1 MKRTLFLNAK
11 LKGAAGVT
19 DLLVEDGVFS
29 EIAPGLGA
37 RYPEAERVDL
47 GGKLTLPPYVE
58 PHIHLNVYTARE
70 PGAKNHSGTLFEGIQ
85 RWSETKGGMSGE
97 EIKRR
102 ARIALRKQ
110 ILSGIQYVR
119 THVDV
124 TDPNLTGLKAML
136 ELREEVSDLVTMQI
150 IAFPQEGMYSF
161 PGGDRLVEEALKMGA
176 DVVGAIPHFEFT
188 REFGLRSVK
197 RAVELAVKYGKL
209 VDIHCDETDDEQS
222 RFLEE
227 LAAQAY
233 LGGIGELTTASHT
246 CAMASY
252 NNAYTA
258 KLFKLLKLA
267 KLNFI
272 SCPTENMHLQ
282 GRCDSYPKR
291 RGVTRVPE
299 LLAEGLNVCFAQDS
313 ISDPWYPLGSGNL
326 MNILDAGLHACQL
339 TSIEQIYG
347 ALDLIT
353 VNGAKTLH
361 IQDAYGIAPG
371 RDANFIV
378 LNAADEFDAV
388 CERASVACSVRGENS
403 SSAVRAGRNRPG
415 LLREEPLFSIG
426 RARMLLKSSCRTNAS
441 SKSLASSPLIVLRR

>member
-1 MKRTLFLNAK
+1 MYKR
-11 LKGAAGVT
+11 
-19 DLLVEDGVFS
+19 
-29 EIAPGLGA
+29 
-37 RYPEAERVDL
+37 
-47 GGKLTLPPYVE
+47 
-58 PHIHLNVYTARE
+58 
-70 PGAKNHSGTLFEGIQ
+70 Q
-85 RWSETKGGMSGE
+85 
-97 EIKRR
+97 
-102 ARIALRKQ
+102 
-110 ILSGIQYVR
+110 
-119 THVDV
+119 
-124 TDPNLTGLKAML
+124 
-136 ELREEVSDLVTMQI
+136 
-150 IAFPQEGMYSF
+150 
-161 PGGDRLVEEALKMGA
+161 
-176 DVVGAIPHFEFT
+176 
-188 REFGLRSVK
+188 VK
-197 RAVELAVKYGKL
+197 RAVELAIKYGKL

-388 CERASVACSVRGENS
+388 CERASVACSVRGGEFLFRRFEQ
-403 SSAVRAGRNRPG
+403 VETDRGF
-415 LLREEPLFSIG
+415 LREEPLFFDEFRG
-426 RARMLLKSSCRTNAS
+426 KDAVEEFVPDKR
-441 SKSLASSPLIVLRR
+441 IV